1 MRRWL
6 QAESGGKLPF
16 AVATQVVFP
25 RGTGTHSGAGA
36 GQTAGAW
43 LCDLTVAGAEAA
55 RVPREHAERLVEAV
69 RKFEAKCAAVTIERL
84 ARRVLGRQLV
94 REAQRMEKHRTN
106 VARELLATERTYVEQ
121 LGIMVDLLYRPL
133 TSEKRCR
140 GVLSA
145 EEVRTVFSDVEV
157 IATVN
162 RSLLATLEERVG
174 HWTRTT
180 KLGDV
185 FLLMSDYLRVYVDY
199 VKGYAQALETVS
211 AMGESHPFRRFFRE
225 QLRQAPAAY
234 ANFNFESL
242 LIVPIQRIPRYK
254 MLLADMLKSMPAGHP
269 DHATLGAAL
278 RKVGEIADW
287 VNENQ
292 RKAERMAK
300 TLEVAAS
307 VVGMDEQLLTAA
319 RQFVREGLVTEARLQ
334 APCARELVLFT
345 DILVVCDP
353 RGKRRAGTGSL
364 FAPRRRGK
372 MQFCDKY
379 RLHET
384 RAELVPPVAGFYHCF
399 RVWREPD
406 PDGSRSV
413 VYAASSE
420 ADAREWVAALDAA
433 IAATAE
439 NARKKETELNR
450 VATARAQAAA
460 AILSQQYASI
470 RYAGQPLSRLKAES
484 PSPSSGGG
492 GGSAAASSSTGD
504 ASDSTGGSSNSG
516 GGSES
521 SSTNKTGGTTDGEGD
536 TGGALAHARYGSLTR
551 KQMTWYSMNAVDK
564 WKIVDEAKVELE
576 NLRKMAAIEES
587 LQQQRAQRA
596 AERNKAALR
605 ARYASIGGTSH
616 GTGDGSEDGAG
627 TGSCSGAVAQR
638 FSFANKS
645 GSGSADDDAEKRR
658 SLMVGAVGESP
669 APGSAEDEDVV
680 YDDASS
686 QCTTPQ
692 RTPRT
697 PLAAQSPAST
707 SQ

>member
-25 RGTGTHSGAGA
+25 RGTGTCAGT

-43 LCDLTVAGAEAA
+43 LCGLTVEAAEAA

-69 RKFEAKCAAVTIERL
+69 RKFEAKCAAVTLERL
-84 ARRVLGRQLV
+84 ARRVLGRALV

-133 TSEKRCR
+133 ATEKRCR

-199 VKGYAQALETVS
+199 VKGYSQALETVS
-211 AMGESHPFRRFFRE
+211 AMGETHAFRRFFRE
-225 QLRQAPAAY
+225 QIQKAPPAY

-242 LIVPIQRIPRYK
+242 LIVPVQRIPRYK
-254 MLLADMLKSMPAGHP
+254 MLLADMLKNMPEGHP
-269 DHATLGAAL
+269 DHATLAAAL

-300 TLEVAAS
+300 TLQVAES

-319 RQFVREGLVTEARLQ
+319 RQFVREGLVTEAQVQ
-334 APCARELVLFT
+334 APRPRELVLFT

-353 RGKRRAGTGSL
+353 KKRGSGSSSSSL
-364 FAPRRRGK
+364 FGSRRRGK
-372 MQFCDKY
+372 MQFFDKY

-406 PDGSRSV
+406 PDGTRSV
-413 VYAASSE
+413 VYAAATD
-420 ADAREWVAALDAA
+420 ADAREWVAALTAA
-433 IAATAE
+433 IAAATE
-439 NARKKETELNR
+439 NARKKEDELNR
-450 VATARAQAAA
+450 VATSRAQAAA

-470 RYAGQPLSRLKAES
+470 RYAGQSHSRLRAES
-484 PSPSSGGG
+484 PTSSSAVGAAGGT
-492 GGSAAASSSTGD
+492 ASLADSGSSTG
-504 ASDSTGGSSNSG
+504 STGSAGSTDTE
-516 GGSES
+516 SES
-521 SSTNKTGGTTDGEGD
+521 
-536 TGGALAHARYGSLTR
+536 GAGAGAGPGARYGSLTR

-564 WKIVDEAKVELE
+564 WKIVDEAKAGLE
-576 NLRKMAAIEES
+576 NLRQMAAIEES

-596 AERNKAALR
+596 AARNKAAVR
-605 ARYASIGGTSH
+605 ARYASIGP
-616 GTGDGSEDGAG
+616 GDGSGTDGSS
-627 TGSCSGAVAQR
+627 TGSCSSAVAQR
-638 FSFANKS
+638 FSFGHRTG
-645 GSGSADDDAEKRR
+645 GSGGAGAGADDDAEKRR
-658 SLMVGAVGESP
+658 SLLVCTPVAEGAGSEGAADDEDDVVFDDAASQCATP
-669 APGSAEDEDVV
+669 APGPA
-680 YDDASS
+680 
-686 QCTTPQ
+686 TPQ
-692 RTPRT
+692 RTPRS
-697 PLAAQSPAST
+697 PLATGS